1 MNPPRPM
8 FHRLMVLFS
17 LLVAVPLTVS
27 GALLGFSSKSA
38 LVKSAAEV
46 REVAV
51 SSLQTASLLMA
62 DLARK
67 KTQES
72 ANSVIDIGLRELK
85 HLRNEQEQLSDRV
98 VARVTKGIISAG
110 GRALETAADRMLTA
124 NSRVLRESST
134 KAQEAHR
141 AALKD
146 VSGQL
151 TEVFTDTFKQSG
163 RELAEANRGLVL
175 RLASDLN
182 LERARGM
189 ADRVDAVV
197 EEAKTTL
204 YAIAVSPEVTAARPG
219 ELPEVLTAQLDQYLS
234 LLWGVVVVDAGG
246 TVLARVPRFAT
257 VPTPL
262 LDEVRQCTAQGNAY
276 VGPVTFAGG
285 GRRFPILRVAVP
297 MAATAEQPARALLGL
312 VRVSGYPLPVGGT
325 AQQSALESTA
335 PPGTRLSF
343 VADAAGR
350 VIAYQGPQLGRTPL
364 TLGEP
369 LRGELANL
377 VASLPQTPRY
387 DIANLELRPGTM
399 LLCAYARPHSEQ
411 VPWIAVA
418 VVPREEAMAA
428 ARETVRQM
436 ETASDEAARKTAERS
451 AALASTALDT
461 AVAAQE
467 RVARSAMQETRADSE
482 SLMQTAKANWRRHQ
496 SEAAKQARTGFREK
510 SEKAAKTVLVNLRE
524 DAQDA
529 AENAIEDFDRRADML
544 QRMAYLRATTQAAT
558 SAYDAAE
565 KAMIRSTQLICVFLV
580 LAAVLAAVTA
590 RSIVR
595 PIGELAS
602 GAQALAAGDLA
613 QRVPVRSGD
622 ELGRLATSFNDMAAA
637 LQTHQ
642 TQLAQSNAALAEERD
657 RIRTIVATSP
667 DGLVMLDEHDQISL
681 VNPAARLCLQPVGE
695 KVDLHTMSPELL
707 PKSVLSAVGAC
718 LEAATD
724 AQPSRVDVVLEG
736 PPKRVIQASSLGM
749 SGRNGTLGGRLLHLR
764 DVTRER
770 EIDEMKSS
778 FISLV
783 SHEMRT
789 PMTSIIGF
797 SSYLLAGKLGVLADP
812 QKTAAESIHR
822 QARRLSAIISDF
834 LDVSRIESGHLELR
848 AEPLSMPDLAAQ
860 VLDDLQ
866 PQADEHGVQLSV
878 EATGAAAELFALGD
892 VARVSQVL
900 TNLVGNSVKFT
911 QAAGRITVRI
921 ARERDM
927 ILTEVED
934 TGAGIPPDELPRI
947 FDRFYQVERVVERKT
962 SGTGLGL
969 AIVKNIVEAHGGEV
983 AVRSEVGQGTTFRFT
998 LPAGSMADS

>member
-1 MNPPRPM
+1 
-8 FHRLMVLFS
+8 MVLFS

-38 LVKSAAEV
+38 MVKSAAEV

-51 SSLQTASLLMA
+51 SSLQTATMLMA

-72 ANSVIDIGLRELK
+72 ADSVIDIGLRELE
-85 HLRNEQEQLSDRV
+85 HLRSDQEQLSDRV
-98 VARVTKGIISAG
+98 AEGVTKGIISAG
-110 GRALETAADRMLTA
+110 GRALETTADRMLAA
-124 NSRVLRESST
+124 NSRVLKESSA
-134 KAQEAHR
+134 KAQVAHR
-141 AALKD
+141 AAIED

-151 TEVFTDTFKQSG
+151 TEVFAETFKQSG
-163 RELAEANRGLVL
+163 RELADANRGLVL

-204 YAIAVSPEVTAARPG
+204 YAIAVSPEVAAAKPE
-219 ELPEVLTAQLDQYLS
+219 ELPEVLTTQLDQYLS
-234 LLWGVVVVDAGG
+234 LLLGVMVVDAGG
-246 TVLARVPRFAT
+246 TVLARVPRFTA

-262 LDEVRQCTAQGNAY
+262 LDEARQCTAQGNAY
-276 VGPVTFAGG
+276 VGPVTFAG
-285 GRRFPILRVAVP
+285 RKRSPVLRVAVP
-297 MAATAEQPARALLGL
+297 MAAAAGQPARALLGL

-325 AQQSALESTA
+325 VQQSSSESTA

-343 VADAAGR
+343 VADADGR
-350 VIAYQGPQLGRTPL
+350 VIAYQGPQLGRLPL
-364 TLGEP
+364 SVGDP

-377 VASLPQTPRY
+377 VASLPQTPRD
-387 DIANLELRPGTM
+387 DIANLELRPGVM
-399 LLCAYARPHSEQ
+399 VLCAYARPHSEQ

-436 ETASDEAARKTAERS
+436 EAASDEAAKKTAERS
-451 AALASTALDT
+451 AALAGTSLD
-461 AVAAQE
+461 AAIAEQE
-467 RVARSAMQETRADSE
+467 RVARSAMEETRGDSR
-482 SLMQTAKANWRRHQ
+482 SLMQAAKTNWRRHQ
-496 SEAAKQARTGFREK
+496 SEAARLARTGFREK
-510 SEKAAKTVLVNLRE
+510 SEKAAGTVLVNLRE
-524 DAQDA
+524 DAQEA
-529 AENAIEDFDRRADML
+529 AENAIEDFDRRARML
-544 QRMAYLRATTQAAT
+544 QSMAYLRATTQAAL

-565 KAMIRSTQLICVFLV
+565 KAMVRSTQLICVFLG

-595 PIGELAS
+595 PIRELAS

-613 QRVPVRSGD
+613 QRVPVRSRD
-622 ELGRLATSFNDMAAA
+622 ELGQLATSFNDMTAA
-637 LQTHQ
+637 LQANQ
-642 TQLAQSNAALAEERD
+642 TQLAQSNAELAEERD

-681 VNPAARLCLQPVGE
+681 VNPAARRCLQPLGE
-695 KVDLHTMSPELL
+695 RVDVRTMSPELL
-707 PKSVLSAVGAC
+707 PKSILDAVGAC
-718 LEAATD
+718 LEAATQ
-724 AQPSRVDVVLEG
+724 AQPSRVDVILEG

-749 SGRNGTLGGRLLHLR
+749 SGRDGRLGGRLLHLR

-789 PMTSIIGF
+789 PMTSILGF
-797 SSYLLAGKLGVLADP
+797 SSYLLAGKLGALAE
-812 QKTAAESIHR
+812 QQRTAAESIHR

-848 AEPLSMPDLAAQ
+848 TEPVSMPDLAAR
-860 VLDDLQ
+860 VLDDLK
-866 PQADEHGVQLSV
+866 PQADEHGVQLRI
-878 EATGAAAELFALGD
+878 EAAGSASELSALGD
-892 VARVSQVL
+892 AARLSQVL
-900 TNLVGNSVKFT
+900 TNLVGNSLKFT
-911 QAAGRITVRI
+911 GAAGRVTVRI
-921 ARERDM
+921 ARESDT

-934 TGAGIPPDELPRI
+934 TGFGIPPDELPRI

-962 SGTGLGL
+962 GGTGLGL

-998 LPAGSMADS
+998 LPSGGTAGV